1 MLPLDLLNNNKTN
14 FVPMG
19 LYDLIQKQISVDSTD
34 DILLFDQ

>member
-1 MLPLDLLNNNKTN
+1 MLPLDLLSNNKTN
-14 FVPMG
+14 FVLMG

>member
-1 MLPLDLLNNNKTN
+1 MLPLDLLSNNKTN
-14 FVPMG
+14 FVSMG